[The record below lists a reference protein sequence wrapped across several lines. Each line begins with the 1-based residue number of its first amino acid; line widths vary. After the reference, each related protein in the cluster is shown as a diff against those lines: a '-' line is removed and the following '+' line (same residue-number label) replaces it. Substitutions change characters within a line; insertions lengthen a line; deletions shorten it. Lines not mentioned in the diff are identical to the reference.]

1 MDIAKRGNRWG
12 VGIFIVIAVAF
23 IVFVVVKAGTLYT
36 ELSNVK
42 VAPPQPYVTYR
53 PVVKKEVP
61 TPVPTKAKPDA
72 YIPPVQAGLA
82 PLLTTIHTTQPV
94 VFLGID
100 DGAYKAP
107 EVVTLLKKYNI
118 KATLF
123 LADAFIHSDPQF
135 FAKIQGAVIED
146 HTTSHDL
153 KMATKSLAYQ
163 QQEICSM
170 ADTEQKYYGR
180 RPILF
185 RPPGGAYTQTTLRAA
200 ANCGMRAV
208 VNWIAKAN
216 GGSMQYQIGN
226 KLRPGDIVLMHF
238 RPEFKQDL
246 EAFVAAETAAG
257 LHTELL
263 EDWIKA

>member
-1 MDIAKRGNRWG
+1 MHMNEAKRGTRWA
-12 VGIFIVIAVAF
+12 VGLFAVLVVAL
-23 IVFVVVKAGTLYT
+23 VCFVTMKALSLYS
-36 ELSNVK
+36 EVSNIK
-42 VAPPQPYVTYR
+42 VSPPQPIVTYH
-53 PVVKKEVP
+53 PPVKKEAVVVVAP
-61 TPVPTKAKPDA
+61 KPDA
-72 YIPPVQAGLA
+72 YIPPVQGGLA
-82 PLLTTIHTTQPV
+82 PVLTTINTKQPV

-100 DGAYKAP
+100 DGAYKGP

-135 FAKIQGAVIED
+135 FTQIQGAVIED
-146 HTTSHDL
+146 HTTTHDL
-153 KMATKSLAYQ
+153 KLATKSLAYQ

-185 RPPGGAYTQTTLRAA
+185 RPPGGAYTQTTRQAA

-246 EAFVAAETAAG
+246 EAFVAAETVAG

-263 EDWIKA
+263 EDWL

>member
-1 MDIAKRGNRWG
+1 MDEAKRGTRWAAR
-12 VGIFIVIAVAF
+12 I
-23 IVFVVVKAGTLYT
+23 FVVLTAAFTCFAIGKAWAVYSDV
-36 ELSNVK
+36 SNIT
-42 VAPPQPYVTYR
+42 VAPPR
-53 PVVKKEVP
+53 PIVIYHPPVKKEVV
-61 TPVPTKAKPDA
+61 VPAPAKVKPDA
-72 YIPPVQAGLA
+72 YIPPVEDGLA
-82 PLLTTIHTTQPV
+82 PLLTTIHTKQPV

-107 EVVTLLKKYNI
+107 EVVSLLKQYNI

-123 LADAFIHSDPQF
+123 LADAFIHNDPQF
-135 FAKIQGAVIED
+135 FTQIQGSVIED
-146 HTTSHDL
+146 HTVSHDIN
-153 KMATKSLAYQ
+153 MAGKSLAYQ

-170 ADTEQKYYGR
+170 ADIDQKYYGR

-185 RPPGGAYTQTTLRAA
+185 RPPGGTYTQTTLRAA

-263 EDWIKA
+263 EDWL

>member
-1 MDIAKRGNRWG
+1 MNEAKRGTRWV
-12 VGIFIVIAVAF
+12 VGIFAILVV
-23 IVFVVVKAGTLYT
+23 VFVGFVTMKAWALYADLRSVKDEPIQPISHYT
-36 ELSNVK
+36 PVK
-42 VAPPQPYVTYR
+42 
-53 PVVKKEVP
+53 KKEVVV
-61 TPVPTKAKPDA
+61 VPKPDA
-72 YIPPVQAGLA
+72 YIPPVQNGLA
-82 PLLTTIHTTQPV
+82 PLLTTIHTKQPV

-107 EVVTLLKKYNI
+107 EVVALLKKYNI

-123 LADAFIHSDPQF
+123 LADAFIHNNPQF
-135 FAKIQGAVIED
+135 FKEITGSVIED
-146 HTTSHDL
+146 HTYSHDL
-153 KMATKSLAYQ
+153 RMANKSLAYQ

-170 ADTEQKYYGR
+170 ADAEAKYYGR
-180 RPILF
+180 RPTLF
-185 RPPGGAYTQTTLRAA
+185 RPPGGAYTETTLRAA
-200 ANCGMRAV
+200 ANCGMRAA

-226 KLRPGDIVLMHF
+226 VLRPGDIVLMHF

-263 EDWIKA
+263 EDWITT

>member
-1 MDIAKRGNRWG
+1 MS
-12 VGIFIVIAVAF
+12 
-23 IVFVVVKAGTLYT
+23 LYT
-36 ELSNVK
+36 QVSNIR
-42 VAPPQPYVTYR
+42 VASPQSVTYR
-53 PVVKKEVP
+53 VPVKKQD
-61 TPVPTKAKPDA
+61 PVIPKPKPDA
-72 YIPPVQAGLA
+72 YIPPVENGLA
-82 PLLTTIHTTQPV
+82 PVLSTIDTKQPV

-100 DGAYKAP
+100 DGAYKKP
-107 EVVTLLKKYNI
+107 EVVTLLRQYHI

-123 LADAFIHSDPQF
+123 LADAFIASDPKF
-135 FAKIQGAVIED
+135 FTQIDNAVIED
-146 HTTSHDL
+146 HTLSHDL
-153 KMATKSLAYQ
+153 NMAKKPLAYQ

-170 ADTEQKYYGR
+170 ADKEKQYYGR

-185 RPPGGAYTQTTLRAA
+185 RPPGGAYSRATLQAA

-263 EDWIKA
+263 EDWIK